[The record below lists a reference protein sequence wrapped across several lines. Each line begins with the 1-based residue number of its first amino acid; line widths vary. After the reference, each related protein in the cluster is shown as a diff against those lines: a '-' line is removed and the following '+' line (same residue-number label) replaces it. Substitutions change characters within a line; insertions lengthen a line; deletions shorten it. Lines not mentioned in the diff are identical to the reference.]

1 MAHPK
6 YRVVGS
12 HAQTLADGSL
22 HEPETEV
29 QISDKEIKEPHNQML
44 LADGVLIPMGPAGE
58 EEAEKA
64 EARAKRAAAK
74 EGKEG

>member
-1 MAHPK
+1 MSHPK

-22 HEPETEV
+22 HEPEAEV
-29 QISDKEIKEPHNQML
+29 QISNQDIQDPHNQWL
-44 LADGVLIPMGPAGE
+44 LAEGVLIPMGPAGE
-58 EEAEKA
+58 EQQEKA
-64 EARAKRAAAK
+64 EKAAAK